1 MARSLRDE
9 LLKAGL
15 VTSEQASRA
24 ERGSRPPAKPAK
36 SKAAGRAQGN
46 TQDRAQG
53 NTQDRTQGNTQDR
66 TQGNTQGNTQGKT
79 QDRTRSR
86 AARYASRREP
96 RDSSKQRPPAPIPA
110 STPVK
115 PPSPDP
121 EERVK
126 QFNVEIRRI
135 LDTEAEK
142 AEPESDTPFHFAR
155 GDRLKRLYVSE
166 DQRRRLSDGG
176 LAIVGFR
183 GRHHLV
189 PRRAGER
196 VRELRPE
203 VFVFVAAG
211 ADAVVEGYEGYEVPR
226 RPGVVTGKVRRVLV
240 CVIVACRAPPSPC
253 RAAPSRP
260 IPASAPPM
268 SFRSSSV
275 KWSTLDEM
283 AP

>member
-36 SKAAGRAQGN
+36 NKAAGRAQGK
-46 TQDRAQG
+46 
-53 NTQDRTQGNTQDR
+53 TQDRTQGKTQDGTR
-66 TQGNTQGNTQGKT
+66 GKT

-86 AARYASRREP
+86 ATRYSSRREP
-96 RDSSKQRPPAPIPA
+96 RDPSKQRPPAPIPA
-110 STPVK
+110 SAPAPAPAPVK

-126 QFNVEIRRI
+126 QLNVEIRRI

-211 ADAVVEGYEGYEVPR
+211 EAGADAVVEGYEGYEVPD
-226 RPGVVTGKVRRVLV
+226 GLV
-240 CVIVACRAPPSPC
+240 
-253 RAAPSRP
+253 
-260 IPASAPPM
+260 
-268 SFRSSSV
+268 
-275 KWSTLDEM
+275 W
-283 AP
+283 

>member
-15 VTSEQASRA
+15 VTREQASRA

-36 SKAAGRAQGN
+36 SKAAGRAQSK
-46 TQDRAQG
+46 
-53 NTQDRTQGNTQDR
+53 TQDRTQGKTQD
-66 TQGNTQGNTQGKT
+66 GTQGKT

-86 AARYASRREP
+86 AARYSSRREP
-96 RDSSKQRPPAPIPA
+96 RDSSKQRPPASAPA
-110 STPVK
+110 PVK

-126 QFNVEIRRI
+126 QLNVEIRRI

-142 AEPESDTPFHFAR
+142 AEPESDTPFHFPR

-211 ADAVVEGYEGYEVPR
+211 EAGADAVVEGYEGYEVPD
-226 RPGVVTGKVRRVLV
+226 GLV
-240 CVIVACRAPPSPC
+240 
-253 RAAPSRP
+253 
-260 IPASAPPM
+260 
-268 SFRSSSV
+268 
-275 KWSTLDEM
+275 W
-283 AP
+283 

>member
-15 VTSEQASRA
+15 VTNEQASRA
-24 ERGSRPPAKPAK
+24 ERGSRPPTKPAK
-36 SKAAGRAQGN
+36 SKAAGRAQGK
-46 TQDRAQG
+46 
-53 NTQDRTQGNTQDR
+53 TQDRTQGKTQDGTR
-66 TQGNTQGNTQGKT
+66 GKT

-86 AARYASRREP
+86 AARYSSRREP
-96 RDSSKQRPPAPIPA
+96 RDPSKQRPPAPIPA
-110 STPVK
+110 SAPAPAPAPAPVK

-126 QFNVEIRRI
+126 QLNVEIRRI

-211 ADAVVEGYEGYEVPR
+211 EAGADAVVEGYEGYEVPD
-226 RPGVVTGKVRRVLV
+226 GLV
-240 CVIVACRAPPSPC
+240 
-253 RAAPSRP
+253 
-260 IPASAPPM
+260 
-268 SFRSSSV
+268 
-275 KWSTLDEM
+275 W
-283 AP
+283 

>member
-36 SKAAGRAQGN
+36 NKAAGRAQGK
-46 TQDRAQG
+46 
-53 NTQDRTQGNTQDR
+53 TQDRTQGKTQDGTR
-66 TQGNTQGNTQGKT
+66 GKT

-86 AARYASRREP
+86 AARYSSRREP
-96 RDSSKQRPPAPIPA
+96 RDPSKQRPPAPIPA
-110 STPVK
+110 SAPAPAPAPAPVK

-126 QFNVEIRRI
+126 QLNVEIRRI

-211 ADAVVEGYEGYEVPR
+211 EAGADAVVEGYEGYEVPD
-226 RPGVVTGKVRRVLV
+226 GLV
-240 CVIVACRAPPSPC
+240 
-253 RAAPSRP
+253 
-260 IPASAPPM
+260 
-268 SFRSSSV
+268 
-275 KWSTLDEM
+275 W
-283 AP
+283 

>member
-15 VTSEQASRA
+15 VTNEQASRA

-36 SKAAGRAQGN
+36 SKAAGRTQGK
-46 TQDRAQG
+46 
-53 NTQDRTQGNTQDR
+53 TQDRTQGKTQDR
-66 TQGNTQGNTQGKT
+66 TRGNT

-86 AARYASRREP
+86 AARYPSRREP
-96 RDSSKQRPPAPIPA
+96 RDPSKQRPPAPIPA
-110 STPVK
+110 PAPAPVK

-121 EERVK
+121 EELVK
-126 QFNVEIRRI
+126 QLNVEIRRI

-203 VFVFVAAG
+203 VFVFVADGEAG
-211 ADAVVEGYEGYEVPR
+211 ADAVVEGYEGYEVPD
-226 RPGVVTGKVRRVLV
+226 GLV
-240 CVIVACRAPPSPC
+240 
-253 RAAPSRP
+253 
-260 IPASAPPM
+260 
-268 SFRSSSV
+268 
-275 KWSTLDEM
+275 W
-283 AP
+283 

>member
-15 VTSEQASRA
+15 VTREQASRA

-36 SKAAGRAQGN
+36 SKAAGRAQSK
-46 TQDRAQG
+46 
-53 NTQDRTQGNTQDR
+53 TQDRTQGKTQDGTQSKTQDG
-66 TQGNTQGNTQGKT
+66 TQGKTQDGTQGKT

-86 AARYASRREP
+86 AARISSRREP
-96 RDSSKQRPPAPIPA
+96 RDSSKQRPPASAPA
-110 STPVK
+110 PVK

-126 QFNVEIRRI
+126 QLNVEIRRI

-142 AEPESDTPFHFAR
+142 AEPESDTPFHFPR

-211 ADAVVEGYEGYEVPR
+211 EAGADAVVEGYEGYEVPD
-226 RPGVVTGKVRRVLV
+226 GLV
-240 CVIVACRAPPSPC
+240 
-253 RAAPSRP
+253 
-260 IPASAPPM
+260 
-268 SFRSSSV
+268 
-275 KWSTLDEM
+275 W
-283 AP
+283 

>member
-36 SKAAGRAQGN
+36 SKAAGRAQGK
-46 TQDRAQG
+46 
-53 NTQDRTQGNTQDR
+53 TQDRTQGKTQDGTR
-66 TQGNTQGNTQGKT
+66 GKT

-86 AARYASRREP
+86 AARYSSRREP
-96 RDSSKQRPPAPIPA
+96 RDPSKQRPPAPIPA
-110 STPVK
+110 SAPAPAPAPVK

-126 QFNVEIRRI
+126 QLNVEIRRI

-211 ADAVVEGYEGYEVPR
+211 EAGADAVVEGYEGYEVPD
-226 RPGVVTGKVRRVLV
+226 GLV
-240 CVIVACRAPPSPC
+240 
-253 RAAPSRP
+253 
-260 IPASAPPM
+260 
-268 SFRSSSV
+268 
-275 KWSTLDEM
+275 W
-283 AP
+283 

>member
-36 SKAAGRAQGN
+36 NKAAGRAQGK
-46 TQDRAQG
+46 
-53 NTQDRTQGNTQDR
+53 TQDRTQGKTQDGTR
-66 TQGNTQGNTQGKT
+66 GKT

-86 AARYASRREP
+86 AARYSSRREP
-96 RDSSKQRPPAPIPA
+96 RDPSKQRPPAPIPA
-110 STPVK
+110 SAPAPAPAPAPVK

-126 QFNVEIRRI
+126 QLNVEIRRI

-189 PRRAGER
+189 PGRAGER

-211 ADAVVEGYEGYEVPR
+211 EAGADAVVEGYEGYEVPD
-226 RPGVVTGKVRRVLV
+226 GLV
-240 CVIVACRAPPSPC
+240 
-253 RAAPSRP
+253 
-260 IPASAPPM
+260 
-268 SFRSSSV
+268 
-275 KWSTLDEM
+275 W
-283 AP
+283 

>member
-15 VTSEQASRA
+15 VTREQAARA
-24 ERGSRPPAKPAK
+24 ERGSRPPAEPAK
-36 SKAAGRAQGN
+36 SKTAGR
-46 TQDRAQG
+46 
-53 NTQDRTQGNTQDR
+53 
-66 TQGNTQGNTQGKT
+66 TQGKT
-79 QDRTRSR
+79 QDRTQGRTRSR
-86 AARYASRREP
+86 ATRHSSRREP
-96 RDSSKQRPPAPIPA
+96 RDPSKQRPSAPVESSI
-110 STPVK
+110 
-115 PPSPDP
+115 PDP

-126 QFNVEIRRI
+126 QLNVEIRRI

-166 DQRRRLSDGG
+166 DQRKRLSDGE

-203 VFVFVAAG
+203 VFVFIAAGEAG
-211 ADAVVEGYEGYEVPR
+211 ADAVEEGYEGYEIPD
-226 RPGVVTGKVRRVLV
+226 GLV
-240 CVIVACRAPPSPC
+240 
-253 RAAPSRP
+253 
-260 IPASAPPM
+260 
-268 SFRSSSV
+268 
-275 KWSTLDEM
+275 W
-283 AP
+283 

>member
-46 TQDRAQG
+46 TQDRTQG
-53 NTQDRTQGNTQDR
+53 KTQDR
-66 TQGNTQGNTQGKT
+66 TQGKT

-86 AARYASRREP
+86 AARYSSRREP
-96 RDSSKQRPPAPIPA
+96 RDPSKQRPPAPIPA
-110 STPVK
+110 SASAPAPVK

-126 QFNVEIRRI
+126 QLNIEIRRI

-211 ADAVVEGYEGYEVPR
+211 EAGADTVVEGYEGYEVPN
-226 RPGVVTGKVRRVLV
+226 GLV
-240 CVIVACRAPPSPC
+240 
-253 RAAPSRP
+253 
-260 IPASAPPM
+260 
-268 SFRSSSV
+268 
-275 KWSTLDEM
+275 W
-283 AP
+283 

>member
-15 VTSEQASRA
+15 VTNEQASRA

-36 SKAAGRAQGN
+36 SKAAGRAQGK
-46 TQDRAQG
+46 TQDRTHG
-53 NTQDRTQGNTQDR
+53 KTQDRTQGKTQDGTR
-66 TQGNTQGNTQGKT
+66 GKT

-86 AARYASRREP
+86 AARYSSRREP
-96 RDSSKQRPPAPIPA
+96 RDPSKQRPPAPIPA
-110 STPVK
+110 SAPAPAPAPVK

-126 QFNVEIRRI
+126 QLNVEIRRI

-211 ADAVVEGYEGYEVPR
+211 EAGADAVVEGYEGYEVPD
-226 RPGVVTGKVRRVLV
+226 GLV
-240 CVIVACRAPPSPC
+240 
-253 RAAPSRP
+253 
-260 IPASAPPM
+260 
-268 SFRSSSV
+268 
-275 KWSTLDEM
+275 W
-283 AP
+283 